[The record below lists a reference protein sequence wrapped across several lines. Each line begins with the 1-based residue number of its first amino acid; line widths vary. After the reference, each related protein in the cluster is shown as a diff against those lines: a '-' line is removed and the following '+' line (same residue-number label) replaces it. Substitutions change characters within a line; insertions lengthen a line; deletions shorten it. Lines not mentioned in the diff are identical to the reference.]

1 MKPKHHFIS
10 HYPELVL
17 HFGPLIR
24 LWTLRFESKHAYF
37 KQCARKLHNFKNL
50 SSTLAER
57 HQLLQAFLS
66 AGNFFPPAVVVE
78 KGTEF
83 YLEDYNNNIRES
95 VAHHTFEP
103 ENTLIAREVIV
114 KGTKYKKNMF
124 IMIDN
129 GEEGLTL
136 GKIKVILIHRDSA
149 VYFITEKHLA
159 VRLLDIGVHCLTL
172 SQKRYCCVNQENL
185 LDYYPLPEY
194 IVGDMAVIVMSALG
208 EEIKGIIVRALPNL
222 SEETQLQLISRLQS
236 SGLESKEDLKY
247 VQQEDVA
254 DLLPVIQLRKLLDAF
269 KSGIVNMARPSSLPS
284 TSSSNLSELSS
295 PDSRGFPSQLS
306 KTWPETFQVP
316 WDHMPLEI
324 RSAIA
329 NGKRPTPAERRQMV
343 RVLADEMRKYEANP
357 TRSQCLTVCQKIVRQ
372 YPQSFAD
379 VFADGSLMA
388 GGHTSLLIQV
398 KTRIENLN
406 RDSSFA
412 RHRTPRC
419 SGSSS
424 VRKRGPTDTYGC
436 TRFQP
441 DLPPSE
447 TDDSVEQKR
456 QRLEE
461 IHRQE
466 GASGVER
473 AEVCSL
479 METTFCLLRR
489 HINAIP
495 VPTIEDIRSKWPYLF
510 NQRCIYAHFEL
521 LTDLNVLRLLELAME
536 ECGRVIIEY
545 FQSKST
551 NKDVQAVLSQGEN
564 TDVALNVVQLL
575 MAYFTE
581 TTNGLILLADVNKI
595 LSEITLISHSGG
607 TERVTAGRWMISL
620 EGHVLFEGIQPTFV
634 TGLPALFSVYYIFNL
649 QYQDE
654 AACTL
659 EFIQRRFIGINPER
673 GTKASRGKTVSK
685 RTGRVV
691 QKKSVTVNPR
701 VSTLLKNLIDF
712 EPAHTSS

>member
-1 MKPKHHFIS
+1 
-10 HYPELVL
+10 
-17 HFGPLIR
+17 
-24 LWTLRFESKHAYF
+24 
-37 KQCARKLHNFKNL
+37 
-50 SSTLAER
+50 
-57 HQLLQAFLS
+57 
-66 AGNFFPPAVVVE
+66 
-78 KGTEF
+78 
-83 YLEDYNNNIRES
+83 
-95 VAHHTFEP
+95 
-103 ENTLIAREVIV
+103 
-114 KGTKYKKNMF
+114 
-124 IMIDN
+124 
-129 GEEGLTL
+129 
-136 GKIKVILIHRDSA
+136 
-149 VYFITEKHLA
+149 
-159 VRLLDIGVHCLTL
+159 
-172 SQKRYCCVNQENL
+172 
-185 LDYYPLPEY
+185 
-194 IVGDMAVIVMSALG
+194 MSALG

-254 DLLPVIQLRKLLDAF
+254 DLLPVIQLRKLLDAIQ
-269 KSGIVNMARPSSLPS
+269 SPRPLSSSSPLETTSPLSSPSSLPS

-581 TTNGLILLADVNKI
+581 TTNGLILLADSSATVTDVEKTLTLPLTPRLI
-595 LSEITLISHSGG
+595 LL
-607 TERVTAGRWMISL
+607 AGRWMISL

-659 EFIQRRFIGINPER
+659 EFIQRFIGINPER

-712 EPAHTSS
+712 EWNFI